1 MSKITGRIITIG
13 DVVIVSEKFKKL
25 EFVVET
31 AEQYPQRLQLQFTQ
45 DKVELMKYYKVGSN
59 VDVNVNIKGREWA
72 NPQTG
77 ELRYF
82 MSLDAW
88 SISNIGSNDEAQ
100 ANKPIGN
107 IEQNFQEEEIRNMAE
122 EDDDL
127 PF

>member
-1 MSKITGRIITIG
+1 MAKITGRIITIG

-45 DKVELMKYYKVGSN
+45 DKVELMKFYKVGSN

-100 ANKPIGN
+100 VNKPMGN
-107 IEQNFQEEEIRNMAE
+107 IEKNFQEEAIRNMEE